1 MLRFLFKL
9 LAIAIVVA
17 AVWLAFGLLAP
28 AGPSQEHL
36 VQLKAGS
43 SARHIAAQLRKEG
56 IIRSQWEFLLWHYVH
71 GRKPLKAGE
80 YAFDH
85 PARLSEVYDRIARG
99 DIYVRTLVIPE
110 GFNMF
115 DVAAAVENAGMGKRE
130 DFLSVARTETG
141 LIHDLDPQA
150 PSLEG
155 YLFPDTYHFTRT
167 QSARDMAAAMVHRF
181 RQAAR
186 EAGLTGDF
194 HKTVTMASIVE
205 KETSVPEERPEVA
218 GVFYNRLEKGMV
230 LATDPTVIY
239 AAMLRNHYRGTIY
252 QSDLQFDSPYNT
264 YRYAGL
270 PPGPIANPGRASLE
284 AALHPASTGYLYFV
298 SDNEG
303 HHRFSRTPGEHARN
317 VAAYRRAVAQ
327 SLNH

>member
-1 MLRFLFKL
+1 MLRFLFKA
-9 LAIAIVVA
+9 LAIAIMLGA
-17 AVWLAFGLLAP
+17 AWLAFGLLAP
-28 AGPSQEHL
+28 AGPSQEQL
-36 VQLKAGS
+36 VQLKPGS

-56 IIRSQWEFLLWHYVH
+56 IIRSQWEFLLWHYLH

-99 DIYVRTLVIPE
+99 DIYFRTLVIPE

-115 DVAAAVENAGMGKRE
+115 DVAAAIESAGLGKRD
-130 DFLSVARTETG
+130 DFLVVARSETS
-141 LIHDLDPQA
+141 LVRDLDAQA

-167 QSARDMAAAMVHRF
+167 QSAHDMAAAMVHRF

-186 EAGLTGDF
+186 EAGVSQDF
-194 HKTVTMASIVE
+194 HNIVTMASIVE

-218 GVFYNRLEKGMV
+218 GVFSNRLQKNMV

-239 AAMLRNHYRGTIY
+239 AALLNSRYRGTIY
-252 QSDLQFDSPYNT
+252 ESDLHFDSPYNT
-264 YRYAGL
+264 YRYTGL
-270 PPGPIANPGRASLE
+270 PPGPIANPGKAALE

-298 SDNEG
+298 SDNQG
-303 HHRFSRTPGEHARN
+303 HHRFSRTAGEHAHN
-317 VAAYRRAVAQ
+317 VAEYRRAVAQ
-327 SLNH
+327 NVNH